1 MIAITSKAK
10 EKLEEMLREHTTDS
24 QKAMRIVTT
33 SSSERPLGFILDEED
48 DRDLVIQSEEGRS
61 VLLIGPALGA
71 ALEGTVIDYGETET
85 RPGFVVYKKAYVN

>member
-1 MIAITSKAK
+1 MIAITTKAK

-61 VLLIGPALGA
+61 VLLIGPSLGA
-71 ALEGTVIDYGETET
+71 ALEGTVIDYGETEA
-85 RPGFVVYKKAYVN
+85 RSGFLVYKGTYIN